1 MAAITAAF
9 VTQPVFGSVIDLDHQ
24 LIFTENSSSSL
35 SATYDGATLT
45 PTFVSTDEWTLQTNV
60 RSLFVVVFR
69 QWEEPGSASSINVF
83 QLSGSNGLVTI
94 DSDQSGGT
102 VFGDGFT
109 FVAVGTDSSDGVPI
123 DVTFNDNGDTAAGVP
138 DTGTTGSLLGFS
150 LMGLAFLRRK
160 LPARFLV
167 AP

>member
-9 VTQPVFGSVIDLDHQ
+9 VTQPVFGSVIDLHHQ

-60 RSLFVVVFR
+60 RSLFVVVFP

-83 QLSGSNGLVTI
+83 QLSGSHGLVTI

-109 FVAVGTDSSDGVPI
+109 FVVVGTDSSDGVPV
-123 DVTFNDNGDTAAGVP
+123 DVTFNDQ
-138 DTGTTGSLLGFS
+138 
-150 LMGLAFLRRK
+150 
-160 LPARFLV
+160 
-167 AP
+167 

>member
-60 RSLFVVVFR
+60 RSLFVVVFP
-69 QWEEPGSASSINVF
+69 QWEVLVLSTSSNCQAPTASLLSIA
-83 QLSGSNGLVTI
+83 TR
-94 DSDQSGGT
+94 
-102 VFGDGFT
+102 
-109 FVAVGTDSSDGVPI
+109 VAVLSSGMALLLSLSARIARMAFPLMSPLMI
-123 DVTFNDNGDTAAGVP
+123 SERRQIAQRFRSEGEGEAAA
-138 DTGTTGSLLGFS
+138 LLD
-150 LMGLAFLRRK
+150 K
-160 LPARFLV
+160 KNV
-167 AP
+167 A

>member
-60 RSLFVVVFR
+60 RSLFVVVFP

-83 QLSGSNGLVTI
+83 QLSGSTASLLSIATR
-94 DSDQSGGT
+94 
-102 VFGDGFT
+102 
-109 FVAVGTDSSDGVPI
+109 VAVLSSGMALLLSLSARIARMAFPLMSPLMI
-123 DVTFNDNGDTAAGVP
+123 SERRQIAQRFRSEGEGEAAA
-138 DTGTTGSLLGFS
+138 LLD
-150 LMGLAFLRRK
+150 K
-160 LPARFLV
+160 KNV
-167 AP
+167 A

>member
-60 RSLFVVVFR
+60 RSLFASRSVALNGASLSAHSKYSTRWFR
-69 QWEEPGSASSINVF
+69 LKP
-83 QLSGSNGLVTI
+83 
-94 DSDQSGGT
+94 
-102 VFGDGFT
+102 
-109 FVAVGTDSSDGVPI
+109 
-123 DVTFNDNGDTAAGVP
+123 
-138 DTGTTGSLLGFS
+138 
-150 LMGLAFLRRK
+150 
-160 LPARFLV
+160 LPAI
-167 AP
+167 P

>member
-1 MAAITAAF
+1 MRQRLLSSPSTKPTDTQYWPLRVGENPALKVLPALMAAITAAF

-60 RSLFVVVFR
+60 RSLFVVVFP

-83 QLSGSNGLVTI
+83 QLSGSHGLVTI
-94 DSDQSGGT
+94 DSDQSGDT

-109 FVAVGTDSSDGVPI
+109 FVAVGTDSSDGVPV
-123 DVTFNDNGDTAAGVP
+123 DVTFNDQ
-138 DTGTTGSLLGFS
+138 
-150 LMGLAFLRRK
+150 
-160 LPARFLV
+160 
-167 AP
+167 

>member
-60 RSLFVVVFR
+60 RSLFVVVFP

-83 QLSGSNGLVTI
+83 QLSGSHGLVTI

-109 FVAVGTDSSDGVPI
+109 LSLSARIARMAFPLMSPLMISERRQIAQRFRSEGEGEPTALLDKKNVA
-123 DVTFNDNGDTAAGVP
+123 
-138 DTGTTGSLLGFS
+138 
-150 LMGLAFLRRK
+150 
-160 LPARFLV
+160 
-167 AP
+167 